1 MNNSRMWIR
10 AFFTTI
16 IFSSFSLIL
25 YLLFNPTYILEDKF
39 RDLLNIIV
47 GSFLVSFGK
56 VIDFWFNN
64 QENDNKLLEHAD
76 D

>member
-1 MNNSRMWIR
+1 MWIR

-25 YLLFNPTYILEDKF
+25 YLLFNPTYVLEDKF

-56 VIDFWFNN
+56 VIDFWFKR
-64 QENDNKLLEHAD
+64 ESDE
-76 D
+76 

>member
-1 MNNSRMWIR
+1 MINTRMWLR

-16 IFSSFSLIL
+16 IFSSFAYIL
-25 YLLFNPTYILEDKF
+25 YLLFNPTYMLEDKF

-56 VIDFWFNN
+56 VIDFWFKR
-64 QENDNKLLEHAD
+64 ESDE
-76 D
+76 

>member
-16 IFSSFSLIL
+16 IFGSFAYIL
-25 YLLFNPTYILEDKF
+25 YLLFNPTYMLEDKF

-56 VIDFWFNN
+56 VIDFWFKR
-64 QENDNKLLEHAD
+64 ESDE
-76 D
+76 

>member
-1 MNNSRMWIR
+1 MINSRMWIR

-25 YLLFNPTYILEDKF
+25 YLLFNPTYVLEDKF

-56 VIDFWFNN
+56 VIDFWFKR
-64 QENDNKLLEHAD
+64 ENDE
-76 D
+76 

>member
-1 MNNSRMWIR
+1 MINTRMWLR

-16 IFSSFSLIL
+16 IFGSFSFIL
-25 YLLFNPTYILEDKF
+25 YLLFNPTYMLEDKF

-56 VIDFWFNN
+56 VIDFWFKR
-64 QENDNKLLEHAD
+64 ESDE
-76 D
+76 

>member
-16 IFSSFSLIL
+16 IFSSFALIL
-25 YLLFNPTYILEDKF
+25 YLLFNPTYVLEDKF

-56 VIDFWFNN
+56 VIDFWFKR
-64 QENDNKLLEHAD
+64 ESDE
-76 D
+76 

>member
-1 MNNSRMWIR
+1 MINSRMWIR

-25 YLLFNPTYILEDKF
+25 YLLFNPTYVLEDKF

-56 VIDFWFNN
+56 VIDFWFKR
-64 QENDNKLLEHAD
+64 ESDEWLKSYY
-76 D
+76 

>member
-1 MNNSRMWIR
+1 MINSRMWIR

-16 IFSSFSLIL
+16 IFSSFALIL
-25 YLLFNPTYILEDKF
+25 YLLFNPTYVLEDKF

-56 VIDFWFNN
+56 VIDFCFKRESDEWL
-64 QENDNKLLEHAD
+64 KSYY
-76 D
+76 

>member
-1 MNNSRMWIR
+1 MWIR

-25 YLLFNPTYILEDKF
+25 YLLFNPTYVLEDKF

-56 VIDFWFNN
+56 VIDFWFKR
-64 QENDNKLLEHAD
+64 ENDE
-76 D
+76 